1 MKKTKGLALATAIIM
16 AAMVLLSACAAPAAP
31 SEAASTEAA
40 SAAASTAAPAD
51 NGGGETGGSAK
62 TVGIAIYSM
71 DADSCVA
78 LVKEAQA
85 VADELGWKV
94 TLLDA
99 QGDPSTQAD
108 QMANLIS
115 QKVDAI
121 ILNPTDTTSLLPSIQ
136 AAKEAGIPVVGVG
149 MEMDKECMDQLLFF
163 AGVDDYSLAL
173 TGCEWI
179 AENYKDKGAQV
190 ALITGAAGTDPTNKT
205 IQAFQDATKDTDINY
220 AGDFAGD
227 FDSAKAMSITEDLMT
242 KYPELSVI
250 YCQDHVMALGAASA
264 VQDAGKAEQ
273 IAIVGACG
281 IPDYL
286 QYVKD
291 GSVTCFG
298 YVLLYQCGGFAMR
311 QLSDYFNDPGAEFA
325 PKYYAAPVVVTAQN
339 VDQADSI
346 EFDFV
351 AAK

>member
-1 MKKTKGLALATAIIM
+1 MKKSKGLALLLAVAM
-16 AAMVLLSACAAPAAP
+16 AVTVFMAGCAAPAAP
-31 SEAASTEAA
+31 SA
-40 SAAASTAAPAD
+40 SAEDSTQPQASAPAD
-51 NGGGETGGSAK
+51 NGAAAAGSAK
-62 TVGIAIYSM
+62 TIGIAIYSM

-78 LVKEAQA
+78 LVEEAQA
-85 VADELGWKV
+85 AADELGWKI

-121 ILNPTDTTSLLPSIQ
+121 ILNPTDTTSLLPSIK

-149 MEMDKECMDQLLFF
+149 MEMDQECMDELLFF

-179 AENYKDKGAQV
+179 AENYKDKSAQV

-205 IQAFQDATKDTDINY
+205 IKAFQDATKETDIDY

-264 VQDAGKAEQ
+264 VQDAGKADQ

-298 YVLLYQCGGFAMR
+298 YVLLYQCGGFAVR
-311 QLSDYFNDPGAEFA
+311 QLSDYFNDTGMEFS
-325 PKYYAAPVVVTAQN
+325 PKYYAAPVVVTKEN

-346 EFDFV
+346 QFEFV
-351 AAK
+351 AAE